1 MDIGREYDS
10 AIEIIREYY
19 DGPIRPYMTVEF
31 GRRKKQGAISL
42 IISYSREMNPRKL
55 VDILQD
61 KLPDQYIAFLGND
74 KWLGEEKNNYPEIV
88 IAIASSQ
95 FEAIRLA
102 ESRGVNQDVST
113 EEVIDKLKEYDRK
126 YRIRILRATIEAVSF
141 RLKTLSEDMNAHLDD
156 QAETLKL
163 NTYPRE
169 EIISEI
175 SKKLIDGFWW
185 D

>member
-61 KLPDQYIAFLGND
+61 KLP
-74 KWLGEEKNNYPEIV
+74 E
-88 IAIASSQ
+88 
-95 FEAIRLA
+95 
-102 ESRGVNQDVST
+102 
-113 EEVIDKLKEYDRK
+113 
-126 YRIRILRATIEAVSF
+126 
-141 RLKTLSEDMNAHLDD
+141 
-156 QAETLKL
+156 
-163 NTYPRE
+163 
-169 EIISEI
+169 
-175 SKKLIDGFWW
+175 
-185 D
+185 